1 MRKTLA
7 SILAAAFLMTAPVT
21 AAPPVS
27 HSATGAAHAHRLEK
41 TTAKRFKR
49 GIRRTRK
56 KIRHF
61 IRRAAGKH

>member
-1 MRKTLA
+1 MKAAKLIA
-7 SILAAAFLMTAPVT
+7 SFCAAAFLLGIAPAA
-21 AAPPVS
+21 AAPPPVNP
-27 HSATGAAHAHRLEK
+27 GMHASLIQK
-41 TTAKRFKR
+41 TTARRFKR

>member
-1 MRKTLA
+1 MKPAKLIA
-7 SILAAAFLMTAPVT
+7 SFCAAAFLLGIAPAA
-21 AAPPVS
+21 AAPP
-27 HSATGAAHAHRLEK
+27 ANPGMHASLIQK